1 MSATASLLPSAPAST
16 VRSSLADVIRGSFSR
31 WTLGVPYP
39 LLFVAGAAV
48 GVLFASLIVLFTHST
63 RASTANSFG
72 QTPVVAVPPAPAA
85 TWQPNVITIHPAAPD
100 PMFDTPMTIE
110 PASLAAA
117 PVATPRQPA
126 TAKKAVTRSN
136 VRRHPAGKHVA
147 SGDLLTAAL

>member
-16 VRSSLADVIRGSFSR
+16 VRSSLVDVIRGSFSR

-48 GVLFASLIVLFTHST
+48 GVLFASLIVLVTHSS
-63 RASTANSFG
+63 RASTATSFG
-72 QTPVVAVPPAPAA
+72 QTRVVAVPPAPAA

-110 PASLAAA
+110 PASLAAPA
-117 PVATPRQPA
+117 ATPRQPA

-136 VRRHPAGKHVA
+136 VRRHPAGKQVA